1 MGNAAAGGTAE
12 EDAEELKIS
21 LSFFASA
28 SLKPLKNEDMG
39 ARLGAIKYLV
49 AKDLLFFSKFQGFLI
64 FFGGR
69 EERGREREEGGG
81 APVGDAV
88 HAQGA
93 WDNPAL
99 C

>member
-49 AKDLLFFSKFQGFLI
+49 AKDLLFFSKFQGFFLS
-64 FFGGR
+64 FLGERGKR
-69 EERGREREEGGG
+69 KAALEEHGRERNR
-81 APVGDAV
+81 D
-88 HAQGA
+88 
-93 WDNPAL
+93 
-99 C
+99 